1 MINQLKSL
9 FKPYVRSEADIEAW
23 IDEGEPHIV
32 GKSLITEE
40 IFVVNVR
47 QITIDTHSLIA
58 VAALWYRDHSGTIS
72 DDRCEKGMTYDV
84 SIISETEYELQFVFK
99 VKRKFIIHEGERINV
114 HECIG

>member
-23 IDEGEPHIV
+23 
-32 GKSLITEE
+32 KSLITEE

-72 DDRCEKGMTYDV
+72 DDRYEKGMTYDV

-99 VKRKFIIHEGERINV
+99 VNRKFIIHDGERINV